1 MSPFKVLYVS
11 LINECDTFYFKAH
24 FRFISNN
31 YMLCLIILLILPV
44 RCFALLNCEYFM
56 RVDSVCLFVCLF
68 VYSCVDPK
76 FVFVCLF
83 VVVVFVVVVVFNG
96 IKECL
101 TCSGIP
107 VRKICLHS

>member
-1 MSPFKVLYVS
+1 MCPFKVLYVS

-31 YMLCLIILLILPV
+31 YMLCLIILLVLPV

-56 RVDSVCLFVCLF
+56 RVNSVCLFVCLLM
-68 VYSCVDPK
+68 CGPK
-76 FVFVCLF
+76 VFFCFCLFVCLF
-83 VVVVFVVVVVFNG
+83 FVVVFVFNG
-96 IKECL
+96 IKGCL